1 MAITHISVRG
11 ARQHNLRDI
20 NVRIPRNTLTVVTGL
35 SGSGKSSLAFDT
47 IYAEGQRRYVE
58 TLSAYARQF
67 LDQIER
73 PDVDSIEGLSPAI
86 SIEQKTTSR
95 SPRSTVGTITEI
107 YDYLRLLYASV
118 GTPHCPNCGRPIAR
132 QTAEQIVQR
141 ILQLG
146 TGERVTIMAPIVR
159 GRKGEFKDL
168 LDQLDQQG
176 FRARVDGE
184 MIDLSEPPALDKRK
198 NHTIDAVVDR
208 ILLKPS
214 DPSGVSSS
222 EASSPSKQ
230 GAPGLQ
236 ETWESKKVSVANSS
250 PANKPS
256 IEKRLE
262 GAVTKALQLAN
273 GLVLIAL
280 SGASSG
286 QKPEEQLFSSSM
298 ACPDCGLDVPKLEPR
313 SFSFNSTFG
322 ACPECHGLGSLYD
335 FDPAKVI
342 NDWSKPLLDG
352 GLGPGSASQ
361 YLLKLINLAAERYK
375 INLKTPFED
384 LPPKQQHI
392 LVYGPPKGEAP
403 RTGFHGILAYLRDSV
418 EEARSE
424 GYREYMMN
432 FMSATPCPV
441 CRGKR
446 LRPESL
452 AVKIG
457 GLSIA
462 DFTALPLNRAL
473 SAAINLSFTSREALV
488 AERIRREIAERLE
501 FLCRV
506 GLSYLS
512 LDRNATTLSGGEGQR
527 IRLAT
532 QIGSRLRGV
541 LYVLDEPSIGLH
553 QRDNERLIQALV
565 QLRDL
570 GNTVLVVEHDED
582 TIRHADY
589 VLDLGPGAGRLGGFV
604 VAEGTPAQIMA
615 CPESLTG
622 RYLSGAEGIL
632 HRAEPRPLTGKWITV
647 TGAREHNLQ
656 DLDIRVPLGV
666 MTVVTGVSG
675 SGKSTL
681 INDILYR
688 SLAKNLYG
696 SREEPG
702 AHESLS
708 GEDQIDKVIRID
720 QSPIGRTPRSNPAT
734 YTQVFSPLRDLF
746 AMLPEARER
755 GYKPGR
761 FSFNVA
767 GGRCET
773 CQGDG
778 QRRIEMNFM
787 PDVYVQ
793 CEVCNGRR
801 YNQETLA
808 VKFKGH
814 SIADILDLTIEDA
827 LTVLADVPLVR
838 QKLQTLVDVGLGY
851 VHLGQS
857 ATTLSGGE
865 AQRMKLAREL
875 SKRQTGRTLYLLDE
889 PTTGLHFDDVRK
901 LLEVLHRLTDLGNTV
916 IIIEHN
922 LDVIR
927 NADWILDLGP
937 EGGEDGGR
945 LVGEG
950 RPAHIAHIDES
961 YTGQFLKRY
970 YTSNNGRL
978 EPTDDTAA
986 MLAIKESPLASPSS
1000 SFSERNPRNGGS
1012 RGLQDPENAPQATE
1026 GFSPGRKNKAPS
1038 SKTVGAPGLASE
1050 TWESKNAS
1058 IPKNGESPKKT
1069 TRKKKPVVQ

>member
-1 MAITHISVRG
+1 MTITHITVRG
-11 ARQHNLRDI
+11 ARQHNLRNID
-20 NVRIPRNTLTVVTGL
+20 VRIPRNTLTVVTGL

-118 GTPHCPNCGRPIAR
+118 GTPHCPNCGRRISR
-132 QTAEQIVQR
+132 QSAEQIVER
-141 ILQLG
+141 ILAVG
-146 TGERVTIMAPIVR
+146 AGERVIVYAPVVR

-168 LDQLDQQG
+168 LDKLDQQG

-184 MIDLSEPPALDKRK
+184 MHDLSEPLNLDKRK
-198 NHTIDAVVDR
+198 NHTIEAVVYR
-208 ILLKPS
+208 AILKP
-214 DPSGVSSS
+214 G
-222 EASSPSKQ
+222 
-230 GAPGLQ
+230 
-236 ETWESKKVSVANSS
+236 
-250 PANKPS
+250 
-256 IEKRLE
+256 IEKALE
-262 GAVTKALQLAN
+262 SSVVKALQMAN
-273 GLVLIAL
+273 GLVLV
-280 SGASSG
+280 GA
-286 QKPEEQLFSSSM
+286 QHDEQLYSSSM
-298 ACPDCGLDVPKLEPR
+298 SCPDCEQDIPKLEPR
-313 SFSFNSTFG
+313 SFSFNSTYG
-322 ACPECHGLGSLYD
+322 ACPKCNGLGSIYD
-335 FDPAKVI
+335 FDPGKII

-352 GLGPGSASQ
+352 ALGPGSSSQ
-361 YLLKLINLAAERYK
+361 YLIRLIRLAAAKYK
-375 INLKTPFED
+375 ID
-384 LPPKQQHI
+384 LRKPIEKLPQKQQD
-392 LVYGPPKGEAP
+392 LLLYGPPKAEAP
-403 RTGFHGILAYLRDSV
+403 RTGFHGILAWLRDNL
-418 EEARSE
+418 EESKSE
-424 GYREYMMN
+424 AYREWMMGY
-432 FMSATPCPV
+432 MSASVCPV
-441 CRGKR
+441 CMGRR

-452 AVKIG
+452 AVKVG
-457 GLSIA
+457 DLSIA
-462 DFTALPLNRAL
+462 DFTSLPLNRAL
-473 SAAINLSFTSREALV
+473 PAAHALQFTAREALI

-501 FLCRV
+501 FLTAV
-506 GLSYLS
+506 GLGYLS
-512 LDRNATTLSGGEGQR
+512 LDRNAATLSGGEGQR

-553 QRDNERLIQALV
+553 QRDNLRLIQALES
-565 QLRDL
+565 LRNL

-589 VLDLGPGAGRLGGFV
+589 VLDLGPGAGRLGGHL
-604 VAEGTPAQIMA
+604 VAQGTPAEIMQA
-615 CPESLTG
+615 TASLTG
-622 RYLSGAEGIL
+622 RYLAGEVAIQ
-632 HRAEPRPLTGKWITV
+632 HRIAPRKLTGKWITIL
-647 TGAREHNLQ
+647 GARSHNLQ
-656 DLDIRVPLGV
+656 SVTVKFPLSV

-681 INDILYR
+681 VNDTLYR
-688 SLAKNLYG
+688 ALAKELYG

-702 AHESLS
+702 QHTRIR
-708 GEDQIDKVIRID
+708 GFDQIDKAIRID

-734 YTQVFSPLRDLF
+734 YTGVFTAIRDLF
-746 AMLPEARER
+746 AMLPESRER
-755 GYKPGR
+755 GYKAGR

-767 GGRCET
+767 GGRCEA

-778 QRRIEMNFM
+778 QRRIEMNFL

-808 VKFKGH
+808 VKFNGY

-827 LTVLADVPLVR
+827 LPVLIDIPQVK

-851 VHLGQS
+851 IHLGQG

-865 AQRMKLAREL
+865 AQRMKIAREL

-889 PTTGLHFDDVRK
+889 PTTGLHFDDVRR

-927 NADWILDLGP
+927 NADWVIDLGP

-945 LVGEG
+945 IVAEGTPEQVTRVG
-950 RPAHIAHIDES
+950 HSH
-961 YTGQFLKRY
+961 TGMFLRRY
-970 YTSNNGRL
+970 YEGSAPDDSGATPNGTVKISARKSGSKSR
-978 EPTDDTAA
+978 PR
-986 MLAIKESPLASPSS
+986 AS
-1000 SFSERNPRNGGS
+1000 
-1012 RGLQDPENAPQATE
+1012 
-1026 GFSPGRKNKAPS
+1026 
-1038 SKTVGAPGLASE
+1038 
-1050 TWESKNAS
+1050 
-1058 IPKNGESPKKT
+1058 
-1069 TRKKKPVVQ
+1069 RKKEWVQ

>member
-1 MAITHISVRG
+1 MAITHITVRG
-11 ARQHNLRDI
+11 ARQHNLRGID
-20 NVRIPRNTLTVVTGL
+20 VRIPRNTLTVVTGL

-73 PDVDSIEGLSPAI
+73 PEVDSIEGLSPAI

-95 SPRSTVGTITEI
+95 SPRSTVGTITEV

-118 GTPHCPNCGRPIAR
+118 GMPHCPGCDRPIAR
-132 QTAEQIVQR
+132 QTGGQIVER
-141 ILQLG
+141 VMEAG
-146 TGERVTIMAPIVR
+146 RGERVTVMAPVVR

-168 LDQLDQQG
+168 LDEIEQQG
-176 FRARVDGE
+176 FRARIDGTVE
-184 MIDLSEPPALDKRK
+184 DLSEPVLLDRRK
-198 NHTIDAVVDR
+198 NHNIEAIVDR
-208 ILLKPS
+208 ILLKPT
-214 DPSGVSSS
+214 PEPAGN
-222 EASSPSKQ
+222 A
-230 GAPGLQ
+230 ALLQ
-236 ETWESKKVSVANSS
+236 
-250 PANKPS
+250 PAAKATTAQ
-256 IEKRLE
+256 RLE
-262 GAVTKALQLAN
+262 QAITKALQMAN
-273 GLVLIAL
+273 GLVLVVF
-280 SGASSG
+280 GNN
-286 QKPEEQLFSSSM
+286 EEQLFSSSM

-313 SFSFNSTFG
+313 SFSFNSAFG

-342 NDWSKPLLDG
+342 TDWSKPLLDG
-352 GLGPGSASQ
+352 GLGPGSSSQ
-361 YLLKLINLAAERYK
+361 YLLRLVNLAADRYK
-375 INLKTPFED
+375 IDLKVPFED

-392 LVYGPPKGEAP
+392 LVYGPPKGEGP
-403 RTGFHGILAYLRDSV
+403 RTGFHGILAWLRDSV
-418 EEARSE
+418 EDAKSEA
-424 GYREYMMN
+424 YREYMMGY
-432 FMSATPCPV
+432 MSATPCPI

-452 AVKIG
+452 AVKVG

-473 SAAINLSFTSREALV
+473 SAAINIRFTEREALI
-488 AERIRREIAERLE
+488 AERIRREVVERLE
-501 FLCRV
+501 FLCAV
-506 GLSYLS
+506 GLNYLA
-512 LDRNATTLSGGEGQR
+512 LDRNAASLSGGEGQR

-553 QRDNERLIQALV
+553 QRDNNRLIEALER
-565 QLRDL
+565 LRDL

-589 VLDLGPGAGRLGGFV
+589 VVDLGPGAGRLGGNV
-604 VAEGTPAQIMA
+604 VAEVTPEQIMA
-615 CPESLTG
+615 TPESLTG
-622 RYLSGAEGIL
+622 RYLSGQATMMQREK
-632 HRAEPRPLTGKWITV
+632 PRPLTGKWITV

-656 DLDIRVPLGV
+656 ELTIRIPLGV

-688 SLAKNLYG
+688 SLARDLYG

-702 AHESLS
+702 SHDELLGA
-708 GEDQIDKVIRID
+708 DQIDKVVRID

-734 YTQVFSPLRDLF
+734 YTQVFSPIRDIF
-746 AMLPEARER
+746 AMLPESRER

-773 CQGDG
+773 CEGDG

-808 VKFKGH
+808 VKFHGH

-827 LTVLADVPLVR
+827 LAVLTDVPQVR

-889 PTTGLHFDDVRK
+889 PTTGLHFDDVRR
-901 LLEVLHRLTDLGNTV
+901 LLEVLHRLTDLGNSV
-916 IIIEHN
+916 MIIEHN

-927 NADWILDLGP
+927 NADWVIDLGP
-937 EGGEDGGR
+937 EGGEGGGR

-950 RPAHIAHIDES
+950 RPATIAATAES
-961 YTGQFLKRY
+961 YTGQFLRRY
-970 YTSNNGRL
+970 YTMSDGRL
-978 EPTDDTAA
+978 MEVVEEEIPVAA
-986 MLAIKESPLASPSS
+986 
-1000 SFSERNPRNGGS
+1000 SEAVV
-1012 RGLQDPENAPQATE
+1012 PEN
-1026 GFSPGRKNKAPS
+1026 
-1038 SKTVGAPGLASE
+1038 GAGA
-1050 TWESKNAS
+1050 K
-1058 IPKNGESPKKT
+1058 KKT
-1069 TRKKKPVVQ
+1069 QSRPKATGPRQKKTGRPA